1 MNRVRNLT
9 TRTDADFLDG
19 IANACLAAIVEGN
32 HWLAAHYARNAASF
46 AVSTGMI
53 GALVIAAP

>member
-9 TRTDADFLDG
+9 TRTDEDFLAG
-19 IANACLAAIVEGN
+19 IVSAMLAAIATGN

-46 AVSTGMI
+46 AMSSGMI
-53 GALVIAAP
+53 PVS